1 MCVSACVS
9 VRERKSRGI
18 NQHFLKNK
26 ARSAGRFTSP
36 ILRPTWTR
44 SLGQRS
50 STWPSGTLTRQSC
63 VWSVSSVGLLA
74 TLKIV
79 HQGLAIYEVLP
90 YTRGSLRYFN
100 KQVPSI
106 KSRPNLRKKV
116 AEDKRKSSKR
126 SETQDKTVF
135 FLDETGIADL
145 DLPEHCE
152 ADVTI
157 LMASWI
163 TSRVVL
169 TNT

>member
-9 VRERKSRGI
+9 ERGRKPRGI
-18 NQHFLKNK
+18 NQHFLENK

-44 SLGQRS
+44 SLRRCF
-50 STWPSGTLTRQSC
+50 STCPCETLTHQSC
-63 VWSVSSVGLLA
+63 VWSASSVGLLA

-90 YTRGSLRYFN
+90 YTRGSLKHLN
-100 KQVPSI
+100 KQVAYVR
-106 KSRPNLRKKV
+106 SRPSVRKKV
-116 AEDKRKSSKR
+116 AEEERKSTER

-135 FLDETGIADL
+135 SLTETGIADL
-145 DLPEHCE
+145 ELPEHCE

-157 LMASWI
+157 LMAC
-163 TSRVVL
+163 
-169 TNT
+169 